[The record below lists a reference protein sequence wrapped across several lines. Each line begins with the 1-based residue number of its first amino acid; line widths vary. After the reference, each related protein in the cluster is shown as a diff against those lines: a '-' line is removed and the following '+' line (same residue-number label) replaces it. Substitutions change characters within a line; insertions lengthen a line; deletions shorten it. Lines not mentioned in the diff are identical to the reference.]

1 MNGLDA
7 LNRSGGKLIITV
19 LERGHGDK
27 AVTLTKKAG
36 AQGGTVMLGHCSS
49 GNQVLDFLSL
59 GEIENDVLLTLVD
72 DKELDP
78 VMSGLRRFKV
88 QGKRKAGFVV
98 LLDIQ
103 SVFKPILQGQGQV
116 YAQGF
121 GASPGQGATLAP
133 SDDASAEVTRP
144 AKSGASAQG
153 VDPSFSDRSSTMNKS
168 SDYSLIMFIVN
179 KGYADELMTA
189 ARKAGATGG
198 TVLHARGTGK
208 EEDVKF
214 FGITLVP
221 EKEILLIVAENSHSE
236 AIVAAIKAV
245 PELNQAGA
253 GIAVKIDAQ
262 EFFVLGKNPE

>member
-1 MNGLDA
+1 MLF
-7 LNRSGGKLIITV
+7 RSKLIITV

-27 AVTLTKKAG
+27 TVALTKKAG

-49 GNQVLDFLSL
+49 GNQVFDFLSL

-72 DKELDP
+72 NEELEP
-78 VMSGLRRFKV
+78 VMTGLRMFKA

-98 LLDIQ
+98 LLDVQ
-103 SVFKPILQGQGQV
+103 SIFKPILHGQGQ
-116 YAQGF
+116 AQGL
-121 GASPGQGATLAP
+121 GAAPDLNAALSPGAGPAQGA
-133 SDDASAEVTRP
+133 V
-144 AKSGASAQG
+144 
-153 VDPSFSDRSSTMNKS
+153 PSFSDRSPTMNNT

-179 KGYADELMTA
+179 KGYADDLMAA
-189 ARKAGATGG
+189 ARKAGAAGG

-221 EKEILLIVAENSHSE
+221 EKEILLIVAENSRSQ
-236 AIVAAIKAV
+236 AIVAAIKDV